1 MESSEVKLFWA
12 VRTFKCALLLRDIL
26 TNLFIWFNLKILH
39 VLCCISL
46 ICKQCRLF
54 FVFGFLVVV
63 GFHIYG
69 LVLDMDKS
77 WIFVT
82 NRLSETYRSGV
93 KRFIE
98 QARNH
103 LDEEGK
109 CRCPCKKCLNCY
121 SHRIDI
127 VERHIFL
134 KGFSSNYVNWINH
147 GEEDPDTPNVDD
159 EEYDA
164 EIGRASCR
172 ERV

>member
-1 MESSEVKLFWA
+1 MLVF
-12 VRTFKCALLLRDIL
+12 F
-26 TNLFIWFNLKILH
+26 LKI
-39 VLCCISL
+39 
-46 ICKQCRLF
+46 F
-54 FVFGFLVVV
+54 FVGFQ
-63 GFHIYG
+63 IYS

-93 KRFIE
+93 KIFIE
-98 QARNH
+98 QAHSH

-134 KGFSSNYVNWINH
+134 KGFSVNYVNWINH
-147 GEEDPDTPNVDD
+147 DEEDHNTPNVQD

-164 EIGRASCR
+164 EGEGSDNDDDEDEMMNALNDAFPDIFPSSVADGA
-172 ERV
+172 ER